1 MKVGRPRKDAQRED
15 TVLRLLRAAE
25 AEFAAHGFRD
35 ARLGDIAEAA
45 GIRRS
50 SLLYHFGSKAK
61 LHAEVVERA
70 FGELAEATA
79 SAMSARG
86 GLAENVDGVVTS
98 LLAFAGDR
106 PGLVTIVLR
115 ELVDTTSTGRALV
128 VQQLAALVDRLEA
141 AVRLWAAD
149 APGAADFPV
158 RAAILQVMSAYLL
171 RVASGDVGAALWG
184 DDDHTLTLARML
196 LVRER

>member
-1 MKVGRPRKDAQRED
+1 MKVGRPRKDAHRED

-86 GLAENVDGVVTS
+86 GLAENVDGVVES
-98 LLAFAGDR
+98 LLAFADDR

-141 AVRLWAAD
+141 AVLIWAAD
-149 APGAADFPV
+149 APGVDTFPV

-171 RVASGDVGAALWG
+171 RVASGDVGTALWG
-184 DDDHTLTLARML
+184 DDDHTRTLARLL
-196 LVRER
+196 LVRET